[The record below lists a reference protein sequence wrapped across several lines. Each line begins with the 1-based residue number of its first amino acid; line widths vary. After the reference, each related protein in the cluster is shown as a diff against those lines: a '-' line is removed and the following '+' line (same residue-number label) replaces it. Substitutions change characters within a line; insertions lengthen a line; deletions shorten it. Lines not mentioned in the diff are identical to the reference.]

1 MTNFLS
7 FSLITTYSLIT
18 EYGLSNEKHNRL
30 LCNINVISMQ
40 FTIYHLQMHLHLV
53 DYHYHSHRKEIVIL
67 RMKDDSMEKGMKKRM
82 LAWCRLI
89 VNEFLI
95 ENIIY
100 YY

>member
-1 MTNFLS
+1 
-7 FSLITTYSLIT
+7 
-18 EYGLSNEKHNRL
+18 
-30 LCNINVISMQ
+30 
-40 FTIYHLQMHLHLV
+40 MHLHLV
-53 DYHYHSHRKEIVIL
+53 DYHYNFHRKEIVIL
-67 RMKDDSMEKGMKKRM
+67 RMKYYSMEKEMKKRM